1 MKVKANVKSGKTTI
15 LKLNSKENKFDHLPI
30 TVDSIIGRMPLLLS
44 KSTIFSMKNLF
55 A

>member
-15 LKLNSKENKFDHLPI
+15 IKLNSNEYKFDRLPI
-30 TVDSIIGRMPLLLS
+30 TVDSIIGKMPLLLS
-44 KSTIFSMKNLF
+44 KSTIFSIKNMF